1 MYLYFD
7 KNGALKEIINN
18 DAIRKGNNN
27 ANKVYCYFEDEP
39 SFDYLTAIIKLP
51 DRTLTNEIFFEDDI
65 VEEAVPYNAKIDYK
79 YFKDFVKYKFYVLNL
94 NFVLNQSGL
103 YLMTIR
109 AFIDDSIFAK
119 GEITFNAEQNV
130 INSDNNIT
138 QSQYDYLLSIVN
150 EGVTFIPSVSEDGFI
165 SWTNTGNL
173 PNPEPVS
180 VRGGRGYSISQV
192 RQIQTSQV
200 SEGVNIVEFILEN
213 GNSVG
218 EIRIK
223 NGSKGE
229 KGENATNATYFEID
243 DNGHLI
249 MFYSTNGSSPDIYLV
264 SDDKNSDSYYET
276 LGVHASLVGHLVFI
290 YS

>member
-39 SFDYLTAIIKLP
+39 SFDYLTAIVKLP
-51 DRTLTNEIFFEDDI
+51 DRTLTNEIFFDDDV

-79 YFKDFVKYKFYVLNL
+79 YFKDFIKYKFYVLNL
-94 NFVLNQSGL
+94 SFALNQSGL

-109 AFIDDSIFAK
+109 AFIDNSIFAK
-119 GEITFNAEQNV
+119 GEITFNAEPNV
-130 INSDNNIT
+130 VNSDNNIT

-150 EGVTFIPSVSEDGFI
+150 EGVTFLPTVNEDGVI

-173 PNPEPVS
+173 PNPAPVNIKG
-180 VRGGRGYSISQV
+180 VKGDRGYSVSQV
-192 RQIQTSQV
+192 TQTQTSIV
-200 SEGVNIVEFILEN
+200 SSGVNVVEFVLED
-213 GNSVG
+213 GTVVG
-218 EIRIK
+218 EIEVR
-223 NGSKGE
+223 NGAKGE
-229 KGENATNATYFEID
+229 DAVNATYFEID

-249 MFYSTNGSSPDIYLV
+249 MYYSSENSPDIYLV
-264 SDDKNSDSYYET
+264 SDDENSDSYYET
-276 LGVHASLVGHLVFI
+276 LGVPANLVGHLVFI
-290 YS
+290 YN